1 MFQLVGRIE
10 GQLQRTAALVQQQPA
25 SQPAPQQQHGIAA
38 GQAEAGLE
46 AAGPEGLS
54 PLELQQMLSTLQRM
68 EDKEAEIRWGRSL

>member
-1 MFQLVGRIE
+1 MARQLLAVLREFPRRPGHP
-10 GQLQRTAALVQQQPA
+10 GQ
-25 SQPAPQQQHGIAA
+25 
-38 GQAEAGLE
+38 GLE